1 MFPCLP
7 HSQHYDQVPS
17 YYDYIEHPFGGWA
30 VRHPTASP
38 SRSGCCPANA
48 SQVPN
53 GKQFWDGAGDVEVC
67 GFTGGDNL
75 DWLVLLLTQL
85 RIKSYSPHPKSQGLE
100 CRPILVKHCLRAEQD
115 SDINADGTAVLHHCE
130 ACAAPNVAV

>member
-7 HSQHYDQVPS
+7 HYSTTIKYLHTTTTLSIRLEVGQCVTPQPLP
-17 YYDYIEHPFGGWA
+17 ITKWL
-30 VRHPTASP
+30 R
-38 SRSGCCPANA
+38 PANA

-75 DWLVLLLTQL
+75 DWSVLLLTQL
-85 RIKSYSPHPKSQGLE
+85 RIKSYSSSPKVTGIGVPTHSGKTLFA
-100 CRPILVKHCLRAEQD
+100 RRAR
-115 SDINADGTAVLHHCE
+115 
-130 ACAAPNVAV
+130 

>member
-7 HSQHYDQVPS
+7 HYSTTIKYLHTTTTSSIRLEVGQYVTPQPLP
-17 YYDYIEHPFGGWA
+17 ITKWL
-30 VRHPTASP
+30 R
-38 SRSGCCPANA
+38 PANA